1 MDKIV
6 QLTPAE
12 KELVLNTEWLFAKR
26 RIIDKVCTL
35 FGSLSDSYRAH
46 ALQSSL
52 PITLFSISPK
62 ISRGE
67 NYQGLPYV
75 MLDYPRIF
83 GKEDIFAIR
92 SFFWWGKGFSIH
104 LHLQGK
110 YVEQYRDV
118 VLETGA
124 KYGWLISRHSS
135 PWEYDFEQDGYV
147 QINKKK
153 LPAHGFLKMGKLLPL
168 EHWENAFEFYNKS
181 FSELNA
187 LHRFSL

>member
-1 MDKIV
+1 MDKIA

-35 FGSLSDSYRAH
+35 FGSLSDSYRTH
-46 ALQSSL
+46 SIQSSL
-52 PITLFSISPK
+52 PVGLFSISPK

-110 YVEQYRDV
+110 YVEQYRDA

-124 KYGWLISRHSS
+124 KNGWLISQHSS
-135 PWEYDFEQDGYV
+135 PWDHDFDQDGYV
-147 QINKKK
+147 QINKEK
-153 LPAHGFLKMGKLLPL
+153 LPAHGFLKIGKLLLL
-168 EHWENAFEFYNKS
+168 EHWENAFEFYDKA
-181 FSELNA
+181 FSELNG
-187 LHRFSL
+187 LHGSPQ

>member
-1 MDKIV
+1 MDKIA

-12 KELVLNTEWLFAKR
+12 KELVLNSEWLFAKR
-26 RIIDKVCTL
+26 RIIDKVCSL

-46 ALQSSL
+46 SIHSSL
-52 PITLFSISPK
+52 PVTLFSISPK

-67 NYQGLPYV
+67 NYHGLPYL

-110 YVEQYRDV
+110 YMEEYRDL
-118 VLETGA
+118 VLENGV
-124 KYGWLISRHSS
+124 KYGWLISAHSS
-135 PWEYDFEQDGYV
+135 RWEHDFEQNGYV
-147 QINKKK
+147 RINKEK
-153 LPAHGFLKMGKLLPL
+153 LPAHGFLKIGKMLPL
-168 EHWENAFEFYNKS
+168 EHWENAFDFYNKA
-181 FSELNA
+181 FSELNG
-187 LHRFSL
+187 LHRSA